1 MRPPGDESNTSVSS
15 SSNLSH
21 DVCIN
26 YSRSSNADSYKTN
39 QTLAEQEGL
48 DNDSLLSQVSDQSSV
63 YSSLVSNYSTIMH
76 DLSFD
81 TDSSQP
87 NVQCLLDLGLKN
99 KGFRMG
105 HLNIQG
111 ISNKIDQVSL
121 LLGSEK
127 NQIHVL
133 GLSETKLN
141 TNHPDSAFEINGYQ
155 KPFRSDREFNSGGGL
170 LVYVRDGVCCNRRTD
185 LEHWN
190 LECIWVE
197 IKPVRSR
204 SFLLGNIYRP
214 PNSTVQWNAIFE
226 DCIENV
232 LREDKEIYLMGDI
245 NRDLLKNQINSV
257 WSEYMECFG
266 LIQLVSGATRVT
278 NDSQTLIDHIY
289 SNCPENVNSLD
300 IPKIGLSDHFPV
312 FFTRKMHVQPPKRKH
327 YTISYRSFKTFD
339 ESKFVDDLKL
349 VPWDTIKLFDD
360 THDI

>member
-1 MRPPGDESNTSVSS
+1 MVINEAILTPKSNSKNSGYSSADKSFISSAKRDLEQFKNTAMLNMILAEEQNIDCLHDNSHDSTSTRPPGDESNTSVSS

-26 YSRSSNADSYKTN
+26 YSRSSNADSYTTN

-111 ISNKIDQVSL
+111 VSNKIDQVSL
-121 LLGSEK
+121 LLRSEK
-127 NQIHVL
+127 NQFHVL

-155 KPFRSDREFNSGGGL
+155 KPFRRDREFNSGGGL

-197 IKPVRSR
+197 IKPVRS
-204 SFLLGNIYRP
+204 
-214 PNSTVQWNAIFE
+214 
-226 DCIENV
+226 
-232 LREDKEIYLMGDI
+232 
-245 NRDLLKNQINSV
+245 
-257 WSEYMECFG
+257 
-266 LIQLVSGATRVT
+266 
-278 NDSQTLIDHIY
+278 
-289 SNCPENVNSLD
+289 
-300 IPKIGLSDHFPV
+300 
-312 FFTRKMHVQPPKRKH
+312 
-327 YTISYRSFKTFD
+327 
-339 ESKFVDDLKL
+339 
-349 VPWDTIKLFDD
+349 
-360 THDI
+360 